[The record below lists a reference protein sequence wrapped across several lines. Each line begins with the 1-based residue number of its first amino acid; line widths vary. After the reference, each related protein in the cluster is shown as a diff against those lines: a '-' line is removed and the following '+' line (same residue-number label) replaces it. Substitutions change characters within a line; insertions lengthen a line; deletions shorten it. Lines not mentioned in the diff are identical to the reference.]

1 MKEKIEFYEALKLIR
16 DSNVESLGRERVFL
30 HDALGR
36 ILADDICAVSNMPQ
50 VPLSSM
56 DGYAI
61 SSKFKDYTEF
71 VILDD
76 NPAGKDII
84 PSIPLENPVAIKTFT
99 GAAMPNNAD
108 ILVPIENVEVIGNKI
123 KILKCSEIGAF
134 IRNIGV
140 NYTKGEKLISKGTR
154 LNANYIGLL
163 ASLNC
168 VFVNVYEKP
177 KVGILV
183 SGDEIL
189 EIGEQSN
196 LENVIYNANGHLLY
210 AKVKEYGGV
219 PKLYPILKD
228 NKELIEES
236 LKDALVNCDLV
247 ISTGGVSV
255 GDYDFISKIAEERKD
270 EVIFKGV
277 KIKPGQHVLY
287 ARFIDKYFFG
297 LPGFPNA
304 TLVTFELFV
313 SEVLLKLCG
322 CVKHKVTLKVPLGI
336 DLQKSDERLEFR
348 VCNVA
353 NKDGEFCINFEG
365 KKDFLSAILNNF
377 CPLLPCKVGLVA
389 LNKERYSKDEIV
401 EVILIGG

>member
-1 MKEKIEFYEALKLIR
+1 MREKIEYDEALNLLE
-16 DSNVESLGRERVFL
+16 DSKVEILGRERVFL
-30 HDALGR
+30 HDALNR
-36 ILADDICAVSNMPQ
+36 ILADDIYATSNMPQ

-61 SSKFKDYTEF
+61 SSKFKDHAEF
-71 VILDD
+71 VVLDD

-84 PSIPLENPVAIKTFT
+84 PTIPLESQIAIKTFT
-99 GAAMPNNAD
+99 GAAMPHGAD
-108 ILVPIENVEVIGNKI
+108 ILVPIENVEVIGDKI
-123 KILKCSEIGAF
+123 KILKCSEVGEF
-134 IRNIGV
+134 IRDIGT
-140 NYTKGEKLISKGTR
+140 NYKKGEKLLSKGTR

-189 EIGEQSN
+189 ELGEQSS
-196 LENVIYNANGHLLY
+196 LENRIYNANGHLLY
-210 AKVKEYGGV
+210 AKVKEYGGI

-236 LKDALVNCDLV
+236 LQDALKSCDLV
-247 ISTGGVSV
+247 VSTGGASV
-255 GDYDFISKIAEERKD
+255 GDYDFISKIAHERKE

-287 ARFIDKYFFG
+287 ARFFGKHFFG

-313 SEVLLKLCG
+313 VEILHKMCGSTMQRAVLR
-322 CVKHKVTLKVPLGI
+322 VPLGVDI
-336 DLQKSDERLEFR
+336 KKKDKRLELR
-348 VCNVA
+348 VCNVIE
-353 NKDGEFCINFEG
+353 KDGKFCINFDD

-377 CPLLPCKVGLVA
+377 CPVTPCKIGLVV
-389 LNKERYSKDEIV
+389 LREEEYKKDSIV
-401 EVILIGG
+401 EVIVFG